1 MGEFQPNQR
10 TLENHPFAFVLLRE
24 VAQQA
29 RVDDPKHHLQRH
41 SGHAH
46 RFIRRQQLLARMSSP
61 YHFLRR
67 ETYAALVKNSSRIRR
82 NRIQQLRILRRTR
95 SAHHG
100 NAVPDPTVGMRV
112 SGAIPSRTAGPVREA
127 ENAKPGLDL
136 PE

>member
-1 MGEFQPNQR
+1 
-10 TLENHPFAFVLLRE
+10 
-24 VAQQA
+24 
-29 RVDDPKHHLQRH
+29 
-41 SGHAH
+41 
-46 RFIRRQQLLARMSSP
+46 MSSP

-67 ETYAALVKNSSRIRR
+67 GTYAALVKNSSRIRR
-82 NRIQQLRILRRTR
+82 NRIQQWRILRRPR

-100 NAVPDPTVGMRV
+100 NAVPDPTAGMRV